1 MGVSGKPG
9 NCCPG
14 DSCERSNA
22 NCSALSACVGI
33 GPASVLVPSP
43 AIACSNLRA
52 ISAGC
57 NFDGKRNAKGL
68 STMRCMNDST
78 FESGFWRAFTLLT
91 LPFVKSGVQYARQKQ
106 SVSSKHLC
114 LQSVAHHAGV

>member
-1 MGVSGKPG
+1 M
-9 NCCPG
+9 
-14 DSCERSNA
+14 SNA
-22 NCSALSACVGI
+22 SGANRR
-33 GPASVLVPSP
+33 PSP
-43 AIACSNLRA
+43 CKSTLSSIARSNLRA

-91 LPFVKSGVQYARQKQ
+91 LPFVKSDVLAVRQKQ
-106 SVSSKHLC
+106 SESSKHLY
-114 LQSVAHHAGV
+114 LQSVAHHAAV